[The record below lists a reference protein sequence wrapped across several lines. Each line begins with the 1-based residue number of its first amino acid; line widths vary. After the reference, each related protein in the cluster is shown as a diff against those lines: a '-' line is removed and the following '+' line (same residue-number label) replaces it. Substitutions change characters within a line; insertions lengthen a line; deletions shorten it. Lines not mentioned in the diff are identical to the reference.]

1 MPGRYDRSKQLESLD
16 FSSRGAFGSEP
27 EKKRKPSALE
37 DFLRFGSAV
46 APAVGTGLGMG
57 IGALAGGIPSA
68 GIGAVPGAGLGGAI
82 GGAAGAGLGALAGAG
97 ADKMAEPDVQA
108 EEARMRREYERQ
120 ARQQAAL
127 QMLGGF

>member
-37 DFLRFGSAV
+37 DFLRLAAPV
-46 APAVGTGLGMG
+46 APALGTGM
-57 IGALAGGIPSA
+57 GALAGGALGTVVAP
-68 GIGAVPGAGLGGAI
+68 GIGTAGGAAAGGAI
-82 GGAAGAGLGALAGAG
+82 GGALGTAAGGLYGAG